1 MKHYGSKA
9 VPIDSE
15 IKSLVIELNKKGYK
29 TEQSCAGHGYRGYVS
44 FLPKNHTSPYK
55 YLTKEEAKTVIAIA
69 HKHECERVGFPLSLN
84 ARGKVY
90 ATMTFS
96 SMGVAQ

>member
-15 IKSLVIELNKKGYK
+15 IKSLVLELNRKGYK
-29 TEQSCAGHGYRGYVS
+29 TEQSCAGHGYRGYIS
-44 FLPKNHTSPYK
+44 FRSAGIANGGYK
-55 YLTKEEAKTVIAIA
+55 YLTKEEAKNVIMIA
-69 HKHECERVGFPLSLN
+69 KKHGCSRISFPDSLN
-84 ARGKVY
+84 AGGKVL

-96 SMGVAQ
+96 SMG